1 MHSQT
6 KIEYKEQAF
15 QVTGDLVFSTVLD
28 LIDKVKEQLDQ
39 LDSDNIEINLESV
52 KRIDSAG
59 IALLIGWKRDCLASN
74 KICNF
79 QEIPQQAISL
89 LGTYKLLD
97 IVNNT

>member
-1 MHSQT
+1 MHYQT
-6 KIEYKEQAF
+6 TIKYKEQAF
-15 QVTGDLVFSTVLD
+15 HVCGDLVFSTALD

-39 LDSDNIEINLESV
+39 LDSELIKINLESV

-59 IALLIGWKRDCLASN
+59 IALLIGWKRDCLASS

-79 QEIPQQAISL
+79 QNIPQQAISL

-97 IVNNT
+97 IVNKS